1 MDLLVRYSEIHKKK
15 GKTRQQ
21 LVQTLRQRIQDRL
34 NYDGTE
40 FSKVSTGPGRIKVID
55 TEEQAKT
62 VSQLPGVK
70 SCSLT
75 TRTDPTFE
83 SVKNSI
89 DLDVGDSFGVR
100 VKSRTQQSTQEWERK
115 IGSFIQEETGAEV
128 DLDDPDTWVK
138 IELDE
143 EAAYIYSNHTT
154 FEGPGG
160 LPAAS
165 QGGYAALISGGID
178 SPVAAFQILKRGS
191 DIFPVYFYNRPYA
204 AEDHLIRFEQVIKEL
219 KKLHSG
225 KKWSYAFCDLKEV
238 NEALSEV
245 GKGRMVLH
253 RRLMFEVAEKIR
265 EEKDLQGI
273 VTGES
278 LAQKSSQTPQNLF
291 MTSKGLPVL
300 RPLIGWNKNDITQ
313 KARKMG
319 TFQYSQIDSACQNIS
334 PDSPSTEMTAEKFNK
349 LKSKVGF
356 DELVESAFEQVEYRN
371 V

>member
-1 MDLLVRYSEIHKKK
+1 M
-15 GKTRQQ
+15 
-21 LVQTLRQRIQDRL
+21 
-34 NYDGTE
+34 
-40 FSKVSTGPGRIKVID
+40 
-55 TEEQAKT
+55 
-62 VSQLPGVK
+62 
-70 SCSLT
+70 
-75 TRTDPTFE
+75 
-83 SVKNSI
+83 
-89 DLDVGDSFGVR
+89 
-100 VKSRTQQSTQEWERK
+100 
-115 IGSFIQEETGAEV
+115 
-128 DLDDPDTWVK
+128 
-138 IELDE
+138 
-143 EAAYIYSNHTT
+143 
-154 FEGPGG
+154 
-160 LPAAS
+160 
-165 QGGYAALISGGID
+165 
-178 SPVAAFQILKRGS
+178 
-191 DIFPVYFYNRPYA
+191 
-204 AEDHLIRFEQVIKEL
+204 
-219 KKLHSG
+219 
-225 KKWSYAFCDLKEV
+225 

-245 GKGRMVLH
+245 GKGRKVLH

-291 MTSKGLPVL
+291 TTSKGLPVL

>member
-40 FSKVSTGPGRIKVID
+40 FSKVSTGPGRIKVLN
-55 TEEQAKT
+55 TEKQAKT
-62 VSQLPGVK
+62 VSELPGVK

-75 TRTDPTFE
+75 TRTNPKLE
-83 SVKNSI
+83 SVKSSI

-115 IGSFIQEETGAEV
+115 LGSFIENETGAEV
-128 DLDDPDTWVK
+128 DLDSPDTWVK
-138 IELDE
+138 VELDE
-143 EAAYIYSNHTT
+143 NQAYVYSNHTT

-165 QGGYAALISGGID
+165 QGGYVSLISGGID

-191 DIFPVYFYNRPYA
+191 DIFPIYFYNRPYA
-204 AEDHLIRFEQVIKEL
+204 AEDHLMRFEQVLGEL
-219 KKLHSG
+219 KKFHSG
-225 KKWSYAFCDLKEV
+225 KKWMYAFCDLKEV
-238 NEALSEV
+238 NEALSEI

-253 RRLMFEVAEKIR
+253 RRLMFEVAEMIR
-265 EEKDLQGI
+265 EEKSMQGL

-291 MTSKGLPVL
+291 MTSRGLPVF
-300 RPLIGWNKNDITQ
+300 RPLLGWNKNEITQ
-313 KARKMG
+313 KARELD

-334 PDSPSTEMTAEKFNK
+334 PDSPSAEMTAEKFKK
-349 LKSKVGF
+349 LKSKIDF
-356 DELVESAFEQVEYRN
+356 DELVESAFNRVEIREI
-371 V
+371 